1 MSAELTKDEI
11 VEIKNYLNEISDIL
25 IDHHIKTDDKE
36 KLVAILSESVI
47 SCRENYI
54 SYWELQKDLKNST
67 NHNNDSKFLDI
78 DFSDKKDKIIEFL
91 KNSHFSDFLPTGKN
105 QLSNIVDT
113 LFYKDLS
120 FSEEEINIFQKSI
133 VENFNKD
140 IEDIYQLAFPQDD
153 FTHNEDFEFNLKIM
167 FTEVLSKVKHKDRA
181 EFIAGVS
188 TFLNEVKDTYL
199 GQLKMEIINNELK
212 NSFNESTT
220 PEEKLNASN
229 KWFEDFEA
237 VLKKSSLNRLNFK
250 FNKDKRSLQLTTASG
265 GVFDVWL
272 AINDTKKNE
281 LSEEEISIAENTN
294 SIDEIEKIEEKHI
307 KNLRSVQISASA
319 DVGYEI
325 EEDSILRHGISNILF
340 SLCVADYYTRNKD
353 SYIDVAIKKGLSS
366 FLSTAIS
373 DSLKEDFNPSS
384 KIKSEENIVFE
395 KLKNIQTRV
404 NKEPLKY
411 FREFLKTKVEFGSV
425 EAYNDLRTEKQFIL
439 TKPIVEMTHN
449 LINYYN
455 YEDSFIMEPKNV
467 FSSFRANS
475 TKSIFSKPLVLEGN
489 ELDNDDV
496 LILLQHST
504 LLKAVRNS
512 RTFSDHFSCYLNDM
526 FNHYFKNYSHVK
538 NKKNR
543 KLLKEDFKI
552 ADIDKELIELFFCSK
567 DSKKNLLELNQR
579 QSTLLSEYVSC
590 FLAEKKEIF
599 SYVDLNR
606 KELFEDVEQA
616 IFDEDTRMT
625 FSTHKHGLKLEVE
638 NEVLQIENEGLQ
650 VDKEELQVDKEKL
663 EIERSLI
670 NNDKSITKKINKYI
684 ISLLNDNEENNRCLL
699 FLKTN
704 GISDMESLIENQDEI
719 NNLFFDFLN
728 KNKDFVIKGDFKEDL
743 ECYKEERIKLNKLLM
758 TNQSFFQD
766 SELPKEKMK
775 NTVNINIGENVYRIY
790 HDSLSKH
797 IEEESLKHYERM
809 SLESDFDFENT
820 KEDFELERLTS
831 SIENILDTTDEE
843 FAFLSQQISGIQDSL
858 IHSVEEKEKK
868 KKNRKR
874 KNSFNRK

>member
-1 MSAELTKDEI
+1 MSVELTKDEI

-25 IDHHIKTDDKE
+25 IDNHIKTYDKE
-36 KLVAILSESVI
+36 KLVSILSENVI

-54 SYWELQKDLKNST
+54 SRWERQQELKNNSEEG
-67 NHNNDSKFLDI
+67 NNSKFLDI
-78 DFSDKKDKIIEFL
+78 DFSDKKDKIIKFL

-120 FSEEEINIFQKSI
+120 FNEEEINIFQKSV

-212 NSFNESTT
+212 NSFNGSTT

-229 KWFEDFEA
+229 KWFEDFES
-237 VLKKSSLNRLNFK
+237 VLKKSSLNPLNFK

-281 LSEEEISIAENTN
+281 LLEEEISIAENTN
-294 SIDEIEKIEEKHI
+294 SIGEIEKIEEKHI

-325 EEDSILRHGISNILF
+325 EEDSILRHGMSNILF
-340 SLCVADYYTRNKD
+340 SLCVADYYTKNKD
-353 SYIDVAIKKGLSS
+353 SYIDVAIEKGVSS

-373 DSLKEDFNPSS
+373 DSLKEDFTPSS

-425 EAYNDLRTEKQFIL
+425 EAYDDLRTEKQFIL
-439 TKPIVEMTHN
+439 TKPIVNMIHN

-455 YEDSFIMEPKNV
+455 HEDSFIMEPKNV
-467 FSSFRANS
+467 FSSFRSNS
-475 TKSIFSKPLVLEGN
+475 TKSIFSKPLVLNGSK
-489 ELDNDDV
+489 LDNDDV

-504 LLKAVRNS
+504 LLKSVRNS
-512 RTFSDHFSCYLNDM
+512 RTFSDHFSCHLNDM

-543 KLLKEDFKI
+543 KLLKENFKI
-552 ADIDKELIELFFCSK
+552 ADIDKELVELFFCSE
-567 DSKKNLLELNQR
+567 DSKNNLLELNQR

-590 FLAEKKEIF
+590 VLAEKKEIF

-606 KELFEDVEQA
+606 KELFKEVEQA
-616 IFDEDTRMT
+616 IFDEDTRMI
-625 FSTHKHGLKLEVE
+625 FSTHKHGLKLEVD
-638 NEVLQIENEGLQ
+638 NEGLQIKKKGLEIEIEGLQ
-650 VDKEELQVDKEKL
+650 VDKTKS
-663 EIERSLI
+663 SLSKNESSIAEHI
-670 NNDKSITKKINKYI
+670 NDYTF
-684 ISLLNDNEENNRCLL
+684 SLFENGDFKNEYLL
-699 FLKTN
+699 FLKEN
-704 GISDMESLIENQDEI
+704 GIANVSKLFKSRNETKD
-719 NNLFFDFLN
+719 LFFGFLS
-728 KNKDFVIKGDFKEDL
+728 KNKDYVLEGDFKEQI
-743 ECYKEERIKLNKLLM
+743 EHYKKERTRLNKSLI
-758 TNQSFFQD
+758 TDKDFFQD
-766 SELPKEKMK
+766 EESPEEKIE
-775 NTVNINIGENVYRIY
+775 NTINIEENAYNIY
-790 HDSLSKH
+790 HDSLNKH

-820 KEDFELERLTS
+820 KEDFELEKLTS
-831 SIENILDTTDEE
+831 STESILDTTDEE
-843 FAFLSQQISGIQDSL
+843 FAFLSEQISGIQDSL
-858 IHSVEEKEKK
+858 IQSIDKK
-868 KKNRKR
+868 KKNKR
-874 KNSFNRK
+874 SKNSFKRR

>member
-1 MSAELTKDEI
+1 MSVELTKHEI

-25 IDHHIKTDDKE
+25 IDNHIKTYDKE
-36 KLVAILSESVI
+36 KLVSILSENVI

-54 SYWELQKDLKNST
+54 SRWERQQELKNIT
-67 NHNNDSKFLDI
+67 DNDNNSKSLDI

-120 FSEEEINIFQKSI
+120 FNEEEINIFQKSV

-153 FTHNEDFEFNLKIM
+153 LTHNEDFEFNLKIM

-212 NSFNESTT
+212 NSFNGSTT

-229 KWFEDFEA
+229 KWFEDFES
-237 VLKKSSLNRLNFK
+237 VLKKSSLNPLNFK
-250 FNKDKRSLQLTTASG
+250 FNKDKRSLQLTIASG

-325 EEDSILRHGISNILF
+325 EEDSILRHGMSNILF

-353 SYIDVAIKKGLSS
+353 SYIDVAIEKGVSS

-373 DSLKEDFNPSS
+373 DSLKENFTPSS

-411 FREFLKTKVEFGSV
+411 FREFLKTKVEFGNV
-425 EAYNDLRTEKQFIL
+425 EAYDDLRTEKKIIL
-439 TKPIVEMTHN
+439 TKPIVNMIHN

-455 YEDSFIMEPKNV
+455 HEDSFIMEPKNV

-475 TKSIFSKPLVLEGN
+475 TKSIFSKPLVLNGSK
-489 ELDNDDV
+489 LDNDDV

-504 LLKAVRNS
+504 LLKSVRNS
-512 RTFSDHFSCYLNDM
+512 RTFSDHFSCHLNDM

-543 KLLKEDFKI
+543 KLLKENFKI
-552 ADIDKELIELFFCSK
+552 ADIDKELVELFFCSE
-567 DSKKNLLELNQR
+567 DSKNNLLELNQR
-579 QSTLLSEYVSC
+579 QSTLLSEYISC
-590 FLAEKKEIF
+590 ILAEKKEIF

-606 KELFEDVEQA
+606 KELFKEVKQA
-616 IFDEDTRMT
+616 ISDDDTDIV
-625 FSTHKHGLKLEVE
+625 FSTHRHGLKLEVK
-638 NEVLQIENEGLQ
+638 NESLEFKNESLVFKNESLQ
-650 VDKEELQVDKEKL
+650 VKNEKL
-663 EIERSLI
+663 EIK
-670 NNDKSITKKINKYI
+670 NA
-684 ISLLNDNEENNRCLL
+684 LNDNENFINKKITKYLVSLFNNNDENNECLL
-699 FLKTN
+699 FLKKNEVLDVMT
-704 GISDMESLIENQDEI
+704 LIENQDKI
-719 NNLFFDFLN
+719 NDLFFEFLN
-728 KNKDFVIKGDFKEDL
+728 KNKDFNIEDEFKEDI
-743 ECYKEERIKLNKLLM
+743 EHYKKERTKLNKSLM
-758 TNQSFFQD
+758 TSQNFFQD
-766 SELPKEKMK
+766 EESPEEKIE
-775 NTVNINIGENVYRIY
+775 NTINIDENAYKIH
-790 HDSLSKH
+790 HDSLNKH

-831 SIENILDTTDEE
+831 STESILDTTDEE
-843 FAFLSQQISGIQDSL
+843 FAFLSEQISGIQDSL
-858 IHSVEEKEKK
+858 IQSIDKK
-868 KKNRKR
+868 KKNKR
-874 KNSFNRK
+874 SKNSFKRR